1 MNISGERQLSA
12 PPDKVWRGIHDV
24 EVLRDAV
31 PGCKELT
38 QIAPDT
44 YTGAASVGIA
54 VIKGLYR
61 GTLRLLEERDESFL
75 RIAVSAQSGH
85 AEIAGEGSLEL
96 EARDGATLLRYTGEA
111 HIKGPLAVVGQ
122 RLLPSATR
130 SLTEQF
136 FDNLEQKMSE
146 ME

>member
-12 PPDKVWRGIHDV
+12 PVDKVWRGIHDV
-24 EVLRDAV
+24 DVLRETV

-38 QIAPDT
+38 QTAPDT

-54 VIKGLYR
+54 VIKGLYH

-75 RIAVSAQSGH
+75 RVAVSAQSGH
-85 AEIAGEGSLEL
+85 AEIQGEGSLEL
-96 EARDGATLLRYTGEA
+96 EAKDGSTLLRYSGQA
-111 HIKGPLAVVGQ
+111 HIKGPLAAVGQ

-136 FDNLEQKMSE
+136 FDNLEQKMRE
-146 ME
+146 FE